1 MGKVTLSLVM
11 LFLLAGCG
19 PPRFF
24 TVEEMDEQALRGATA
39 FHSKPVEWDFQR
51 PANWE
56 ISDKDWK
63 EMYEVSNSAYQRV
76 LVTEVNRKIY
86 ELAPGAG
93 TSSGAVIDLRVNR
106 IARGHYSFFTWGPA
120 TLDARLTITDASS
133 GKVLFRGSGV
143 GRTQIQN
150 AETAGDGGRLKYAH
164 THLAD
169 EIEALLEYYSGK
181 K

>member
-1 MGKVTLSLVM
+1 MGKVTLSLIM
-11 LFLLAGCG
+11 LLMLAGCG

-24 TVEEMDEQALRGATA
+24 TVEEMDEQALRSATA
-39 FHSKPVEWDFQR
+39 FHSKPVQWDFQR

-56 ISDKDWK
+56 ISDKDWQ
-63 EMYEVSNSAYQRV
+63 EMYEDSNAAYQRV
-76 LVTEVNRKIY
+76 LVTKVNRKVY

-93 TSSGAVIDLRVNR
+93 ASSGAVIDLRIHR

-120 TLDARLTITDASS
+120 TLDAKLTITDVSS